1 MNEKNQPVKLKR
13 QLGLFDSSMMVIGIV
28 IGSGIF
34 MTTGLMADVLPSA
47 SLILIVWILGGMQ
60 MIAGALTFAELGAA
74 MPKAGGQYVYLREA
88 YGPLSAFLFGWVAFS
103 AYVTGTNAALAVAI
117 AEHLGSFYPNLSTH
131 SNLVNIGNFGLS
143 LGQLVALSLLAVL
156 SVINYLGIV
165 FGKWVQNIFTV
176 LKIGSILLF
185 ALAGI
190 FISTGNQINFSF
202 NPTGMDFG
210 SIIIGIGVALVA
222 VNWTVGGWE
231 YVTFTA
237 GEIKNPKK
245 NLPLA
250 LFIGTL
256 VILVL
261 YLLINI
267 TYLKALPMNALAG
280 EIKVGEA
287 TAKALYGQG
296 IAGLFTI
303 VVIISMFGALN
314 GNILVGARVTYAM
327 AKDNLFF
334 PSAAK
339 VHPKNHTPGNAI
351 IIQGV
356 WSGILAL
363 SGTFEELITLVV
375 FVNFMMWIAAAS
387 TVFVLR
393 KKQPDLDRPY
403 KVWGYPYVPAFFIL
417 FSTAIMINTFFTAP
431 AQSFLGLGLTLLG
444 VPAYLFW
451 RKNILSRPFNQT
463 KS

>member
-1 MNEKNQPVKLKR
+1 MNEKDQHVKLKR

-34 MTTGLMADVLPSA
+34 MTTGLMADALPSA
-47 SLILIVWILGGMQ
+47 SLILIVWVLGGIQ

-74 MPKAGGQYVYLREA
+74 MPRAGGQYVYLREA
-88 YGPLSAFLFGWVAFS
+88 FGHLPAFLFGWVAFS
-103 AYVTGTNAALAVAI
+103 AYVTGTNAAIAVAI
-117 AEHLGSFYPNLSTH
+117 AEHLGSFYPSLSTH
-131 SNLVNIGNFGLS
+131 SILVNIGNFGLS
-143 LGQLVALSLLAVL
+143 VGQLVAVSLLVVL
-156 SVINYLGIV
+156 SVVNYLGVIL
-165 FGKWVQNIFTV
+165 GKWVQNIFTV

-185 ALAGI
+185 ALTGI
-190 FISTGNQINFSF
+190 FISTGNQINFSL
-202 NPTGMDFG
+202 NPTGMGFG
-210 SIIIGIGVALVA
+210 SIITGIGIALVA

-237 GEIKNPKK
+237 GEIKNPKR

-287 TAKALYGQG
+287 TAKALYGQN
-296 IAGLFTI
+296 IAGLFII

-356 WSGILAL
+356 WSSILAL

-375 FVNFMMWIAAAS
+375 FVNFMMWITAAS

-403 KVWGYPYVPAFFIL
+403 KVWGYPYIPAFFIL
-417 FSTAIMINTFFTAP
+417 LSTAIMINIFFTAP
-431 AQSFLGLGLTLLG
+431 AQSFLGIGLTLIG

-451 RKNILSRPFNQT
+451 KKNKIY
-463 KS
+463 

>member
-1 MNEKNQPVKLKR
+1 MNEKGRHVKLKR

-34 MTTGLMADVLPSA
+34 MTTGLMANALPSA
-47 SLILIVWILGGMQ
+47 SLILIVWVLGGIQ

-74 MPKAGGQYVYLREA
+74 MPRAGGQYVYLREA
-88 YGPLSAFLFGWVAFS
+88 FGHLPAFLFGWVAFS
-103 AYVTGTNAALAVAI
+103 AYVTGTNAAIAVAI
-117 AEHLGSFYPNLSTH
+117 AEHLGSFYPSLSTH

-143 LGQLVALSLLAVL
+143 VGQLVAVSLLVVL
-156 SVINYLGIV
+156 SVVNYLGVIL
-165 FGKWVQNIFTV
+165 GKWVQNIFTV

-185 ALAGI
+185 ALIGI
-190 FISTGNQINFSF
+190 FISTGNQINFSL
-202 NPTGMDFG
+202 NPTGMGFG
-210 SIIIGIGVALVA
+210 SIITGIGIALVA

-237 GEIKNPKK
+237 GEIKNPKR

-287 TAKALYGQG
+287 TAKALYGQD
-296 IAGLFTI
+296 IAGLFII

-356 WSGILAL
+356 WSSVLAL
-363 SGTFEELITLVV
+363 SVTFEELITLVV
-375 FVNFMMWIAAAS
+375 FVNFMMWITAAS

-403 KVWGYPYVPAFFIL
+403 KVWGYPYIPAFFIL
-417 FSTAIMINTFFTAP
+417 ISTAIMINIFFTAP
-431 AQSFLGLGLTLLG
+431 AQSFLGIGLTLIG

-451 RKNILSRPFNQT
+451 K
-463 KS
+463 K

>member
-1 MNEKNQPVKLKR
+1 MNEKDQPVKLER

-88 YGPLSAFLFGWVAFS
+88 YGPLPAFLFGWVAFS

-210 SIIIGIGVALVA
+210 SIIIGIGIALVA

-237 GEIKNPKK
+237 GEIKNPKR

-356 WSGILAL
+356 WSSILAL

-444 VPAYLFW
+444 VPVYLFW

>member
-1 MNEKNQPVKLKR
+1 MEATNHSPKLER

-34 MTTGLMADVLPSA
+34 MTTGLMAEAIPSV
-47 SLILIVWILGGMQ
+47 SLILLIWVLGGLQ
-60 MIAGALTFAELGAA
+60 MLAGALTYAELGAA
-74 MPKAGGQYVYLREA
+74 MPNAGGQYVYLREA
-88 YGPLSAFLFGWVAFS
+88 DGPLPAFLFGWVAFS
-103 AYVTGTNAALAVAI
+103 AYVTGTNAAIAVAI
-117 AEHLGSFYPNLSTH
+117 AEHLGSFYPSLSTH
-131 SNLVNIGNFGLS
+131 SILVNIGNFGLS
-143 LGQLVALSLLAVL
+143 VGQLVAVSLLVVL
-156 SVINYLGIV
+156 SVVNYLGVIL
-165 FGKWVQNIFTV
+165 GKWVQNIFTV

-190 FISTGNQINFSF
+190 FISTGNQINFSL
-202 NPTGMDFG
+202 NPTGMGFG
-210 SIIIGIGVALVA
+210 SIITGIGIALVA

-237 GEIKNPKK
+237 GEIKNPKR

-287 TAKALYGQG
+287 TAKALYGQD
-296 IAGLFTI
+296 IAGLFII

-356 WSGILAL
+356 WSSILAL

-375 FVNFMMWIAAAS
+375 FVNFMMWITAAS

-403 KVWGYPYVPAFFIL
+403 KVWGYPYIPAFFIL
-417 FSTAIMINTFFTAP
+417 LSTAIMINIFFTAP
-431 AQSFLGLGLTLLG
+431 AQSFLGIGLTLIG

-451 RKNILSRPFNQT
+451 K
-463 KS
+463 K